1 MLTLGFQKCHF
12 CVLKVPLLAPKSG
25 TFARQKLNFCNAIS
39 KRMNMQSENMA
50 FFDSIKSPRNGL
62 FASFTPGNLIF
73 FISTYPFPILFL
85 YICKTYKIKGVTF
98 WRIAYPP
105 HPGFPFK

>member
-1 MLTLGFQKCHF
+1 
-12 CVLKVPLLAPKSG
+12 
-25 TFARQKLNFCNAIS
+25 
-39 KRMNMQSENMA
+39 MA

-85 YICKTYKIKGVTF
+85 YICKTSKINMDNNRRLLSNKLISIYEKSYNYNIGIF
-98 WRIAYPP
+98 LFIFY
-105 HPGFPFK
+105 